1 MITLCYQPYT
11 INSLSCNTIA
21 HAIFL
26 NLVIKEDILD
36 LIYSVNNA

>member
-11 INSLSCNTIA
+11 INSLSCNIIA
-21 HAIFL
+21 RALFL
-26 NLVIKEDILD
+26 NLLIKEDILD